1 MCYVMVE
8 EVINGGV
15 VLEFVQLVQLVKL
28 VSQAPVAQPN
38 EGSRR
43 CGL

>member
-15 VLEFVQLVQLVKL
+15 VLETVQLVQLVKL
-28 VSQAPVAQPN
+28 VGEAAVA
-38 EGSRR
+38 
-43 CGL
+43 